1 MATRKIIGVRRI
13 SAAELMLLVT
23 VSIWAFNFTV
33 TRYLLT
39 HGFEPLA
46 YSATRFACAALVV
59 SGITYGLERSLS
71 FEPRHVLLLGGAALV
86 GIYLNQVSFVYA
98 IDLTNA
104 STTALIFG
112 SLPILTAI
120 FAYLLGVERLHR
132 RFWIAAAISFIGV
145 ALVAAGSGSG
155 FSGNLTGDLL
165 ALIGAAT
172 WGFYSVAIVPLLRH
186 YSVWRISAGALLLG
200 TIPLV
205 ITAIPQLLDQRW
217 DLGALM
223 WAGFAFA
230 VLGPLVLTNILWFTA
245 IERVGPSRA
254 TLVTNLQPFLAAVF
268 AVVLLSED
276 LTWPQIAGGI
286 AIGVALLLAR
296 RRPALESA

>member
-1 MATRKIIGVRRI
+1 MRRPT
-13 SAAELMLLVT
+13 AAEVMLLVT

-33 TRYLLT
+33 TRYALT

-46 YSATRFACAALVV
+46 YSALRFGAAAIVV
-59 SGITYGLERSLS
+59 SGMTYGLERSIS
-71 FEPRHVLLLGGAALV
+71 FQPKHAVLLGGAALI
-86 GIYLNQVSFVYA
+86 GIYLNQVAFVYS

-104 STTALIFG
+104 STVALIFG

-120 FAYLLGVERLHR
+120 FAYVLGVERLHR
-132 RFWIAAAISFIGV
+132 RFWIAAGISFAGV
-145 ALVAAGSGSG
+145 ALVAAGSSGG
-155 FSGNLTGDLL
+155 FSGNLLGDLL
-165 ALIGAAT
+165 ALVGAAT
-172 WGFYSVAIVPLLRH
+172 WGFYSVAIVPLLRL

-200 TIPLV
+200 SIPLV
-205 ITAIPQLLDQRW
+205 LTAIPQLVNQRW
-217 DLGALM
+217 DLGALV

-254 TLVTNLQPFLAAVF
+254 TLVTNLQPFLAALF
-268 AVVLLSED
+268 AVALLSEE
-276 LTWPQIAGGI
+276 LTWLQVAGGI

-296 RRPALESA
+296 RRPAMESA